1 MAAGFTASASGGCD
15 GMKAGA
21 DCPLEPQVGDLVTN
35 GGSFVWRVSEI
46 DGEFLFFRDRDCRNM
61 FYARKD
67 KMKIIERDGKSF
79 HWPESESGVDVV
91 V

>member
-1 MAAGFTASASGGCD
+1 
-15 GMKAGA
+15 
-21 DCPLEPQVGDLVTN
+21 
-35 GGSFVWRVSEI
+35 
-46 DGEFLFFRDRDCRNM
+46 M